1 MDNKKIILGFTG
13 DLAAGK
19 TTIAKYL
26 KAKYGSESYRFST
39 MLRGMLNRIYVD
51 NTRENLQLLS
61 SFVRKNFGEDIM
73 SRVIV
78 KDVLNDPSD
87 LVIVEGIRRPT
98 DVTYLKD
105 LDGFHMV
112 YVTAEPKIRW
122 ERMTMRGE
130 NPDDAKKTL
139 DEFLADEKAEA
150 DSLIKEIA
158 KQAEFTIVNDEDIE
172 SLHHKVE
179 EILKKLRHEN

>member
-1 MDNKKIILGFTG
+1 
-13 DLAAGK
+13 
-19 TTIAKYL
+19 
-26 KAKYGSESYRFST
+26 
-39 MLRGMLNRIYVD
+39 
-51 NTRENLQLLS
+51 
-61 SFVRKNFGEDIM
+61 M
-73 SRVIV
+73 SWVIV

-112 YVTAEPKIRW
+112 CVTAEPKIRW